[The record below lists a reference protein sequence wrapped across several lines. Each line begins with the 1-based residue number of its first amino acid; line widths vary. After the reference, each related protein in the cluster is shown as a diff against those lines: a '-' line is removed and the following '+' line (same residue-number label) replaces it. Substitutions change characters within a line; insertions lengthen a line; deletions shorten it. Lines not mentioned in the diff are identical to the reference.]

1 MVEISGANKAG
12 LISYLTPI
20 VGSTLAILILGE
32 KFEFFHALGFV
43 MILSGIYFGSKSKVK
58 SQL

>member
-1 MVEISGANKAG
+1 
-12 LISYLTPI
+12 PI

-43 MILSGIYFGSKSKVK
+43 MILSGIYFGSKSTVK